1 MYPLNRRNWSAP
13 APAPAIVRNAVY
25 VPCLAQFDPG
35 QLWLS
40 K

>member
-1 MYPLNRRNWSAP
+1 MYLLNSLELACFRS
-13 APAPAIVRNAVY
+13 AIVRNAVY